1 MAKFNFDVTNWNM
14 YKDAIDIIISIVKDT
29 RIDKNIRLEYFDR
42 LAESINI
49 EEYDIELPEG
59 DING

>member
-1 MAKFNFDVTNWNM
+1 MANFKYSFTDFDM
-14 YKDAIDIIISIVKDT
+14 YKDAVNIILDIVKDT
-29 RIDKNIRLEYFDR
+29 RIDKEIRFEYFDR
-42 LAESINI
+42 LAKSIDI